1 MDNIML
7 RTKMLLD
14 KFSVKDIE
22 NVLFDLVSA
31 EDNYPREW
39 AKDVLEVYNSVQT
52 SQEYAVAE
60 KMLMAF
66 TGENI
71 KGILDILEDRR
82 IEKVLSEGRK

>member
-71 KGILDILEDRR
+71 KGILNILEDRR
-82 IEKVLSEGRK
+82 IEKVFSEGRK

>member
-71 KGILDILEDRR
+71 KGILNILEDRR
-82 IEKVLSEGRK
+82 IEKVLSEGRM

>member
-71 KGILDILEDRR
+71 KGILNILEDRR

>member
-71 KGILDILEDRR
+71 NGILNILEDRR

>member
-82 IEKVLSEGRK
+82 IEKVLSEGRI